1 VIFGQTDGPD
11 PIVNLIQYG
20 ALGLVVVGFIIGWIW
35 PRPAVD
41 RLIKAHDVEAAE
53 LRAEIASLREEIY
66 TARQEVENTVVGL
79 RRELND
85 LHRKQAGGIR
95 HDSD

>member
-1 VIFGQTDGPD
+1 MFLAQTSGPD

-66 TARQEVENTVVGL
+66 TARHEVETEVVAL
-79 RRELND
+79 RRDLNE
-85 LHRKQAGGIR
+85 HRKQAGGVR
-95 HDSD
+95 HDGD